1 MAVATTAP
9 TTLDERRV
17 AYEPIAVPRA
27 TPRWGTPIWSADEPI
42 AILERQPVGQVDL
55 VVMSVI
61 LAHRPE

>member
-27 TPRWGTPIWSADEPI
+27 TARWGPPIWSAAEPI
-42 AILERQPVGQVDL
+42 GTVDRPPVGQVDL
-55 VVMSVI
+55 VVMSVM